1 MQNTILGELN
11 NENISIPDQY
21 TPLEY
26 LNELWESG
34 MGEYIVPSGE
44 SSFDLLKTQSMKGLN
59 RKYVGF
65 TDEIREKWKYEL
77 DKINSCKMIGYYLIL
92 WDLVSY
98 ARLINIE
105 MSPGC
110 GAIPGSLVAYSL
122 GITDVDP
129 LKYNLLIDR
138 FLSPNQRYQVGCRI
152 ELEIGGSQRL
162 TNYVIEKY
170 GKGMLKLLEELEITF
185 NDLDELSIMKETLK
199 KVVDRAGEIIDISAL
214 NYNDEAIFELINME
228 GIEDIVPFG
237 EIYNETFVRGIEITS
252 MEDLIARISLDRP
265 GLEDRC
271 SEYMTN
277 KNNPDN
283 IRYRSQELKP
293 ILEPTYGCIV
303 YHEQLMQILSTLAGF
318 SPEQSNLARRAMSKK
333 QAYFELQSDFI
344 KGNIEKNIPGCIANG
359 ISEELAEKIFDDI
372 WTSAIYGFNKSHAA
386 AYAILA
392 YRMAWLKR
400 YHKEEYLSAVEY
412 VKKVK
417 NMGER

>member
-1 MQNTILGELN
+1 
-11 NENISIPDQY
+11 
-21 TPLEY
+21 
-26 LNELWESG
+26 
-34 MGEYIVPSGE
+34 
-44 SSFDLLKTQSMKGLN
+44 
-59 RKYVGF
+59 
-65 TDEIREKWKYEL
+65 
-77 DKINSCKMIGYYLIL
+77 
-92 WDLVSY
+92 
-98 ARLINIE
+98 
-105 MSPGC
+105 
-110 GAIPGSLVAYSL
+110 
-122 GITDVDP
+122 
-129 LKYNLLIDR
+129 
-138 FLSPNQRYQVGCRI
+138 
-152 ELEIGGSQRL
+152 
-162 TNYVIEKY
+162 
-170 GKGMLKLLEELEITF
+170 
-185 NDLDELSIMKETLK
+185 
-199 KVVDRAGEIIDISAL
+199 
-214 NYNDEAIFELINME
+214 
-228 GIEDIVPFG
+228 
-237 EIYNETFVRGIEITS
+237 
-252 MEDLIARISLDRP
+252 MEDLVARISLDRP

-283 IRYRSQELKP
+283 IRYRCQELKP

-303 YHEQLMQILSTLAGF
+303 YHEQLMQILSTLPGV

-392 YRMAWLKR
+392 YRIAWFKR